1 LEDQAPTPLYCVKCA
16 QPITG
21 GHKFCAACGTPQNL
35 EEIDVHSKKW
45 SQLQGIGLFFVLE
58 IIICATALMV
68 EKQTMEIL
76 FYFQALAAITTLFF
90 VGSDWGNIRYLLRWK
105 SFSFWKLSAFIVLSV
120 LCSLIVQVL
129 VFYLN
134 KMVSPEQSDNYT
146 LYQYHSYGNYL
157 MVLSIAVFP
166 AIFEELAY
174 RGYLMQ
180 KLLNVVD
187 RKEAIYISAILFF
200 LIHFS
205 LVSFFWLL
213 PFAVLLAYIRIK
225 ENTLWYGIVI
235 HFTFNLTS
243 CLVDT
248 LYP

>member
-1 LEDQAPTPLYCVKCA
+1 
-16 QPITG
+16 
-21 GHKFCAACGTPQNL
+21 
-35 EEIDVHSKKW
+35 
-45 SQLQGIGLFFVLE
+45 
-58 IIICATALMV
+58 
-68 EKQTMEIL
+68 MEIL
-76 FYFQALAAITTLFF
+76 FYFQALAAIVTLFF
-90 VGSDWGNIRYLLRWK
+90 VGSYWENIRHLLKWK
-105 SFSFWKLSAFIVLSV
+105 SFAFWKLGACIVFAI
-120 LCSLIVQVL
+120 LCSLIVQIL

-134 KMVSPEQSDNYT
+134 KTVAPEQSDNYS
-146 LYQYHSYGNYL
+146 LYQHHPYGNYL

-187 RKEAIYISAILFF
+187 KKEAIYISSIMFF

-205 LVSFFWLL
+205 LASFFWLL
-213 PFAVLLAYIRIK
+213 PFAALLAYIRIK

-235 HFTFNLTS
+235 HFIFNLTS
-243 CLVDT
+243 CLVDI

>member
-1 LEDQAPTPLYCVKCA
+1 M
-16 QPITG
+16 
-21 GHKFCAACGTPQNL
+21 
-35 EEIDVHSKKW
+35 EEINVHSKKW
-45 SQLQGIGLFFVLE
+45 SHLQGIGLFFLLE
-58 IIICATALMV
+58 IMICATALMV

-90 VGSDWGNIRYLLRWK
+90 VGSDWENIRHLLRWK
-105 SFSFWKLSAFIVLSV
+105 SFSFWKLGACIVLAV

-134 KMVSPEQSDNYT
+134 KTVSPEESNNYT
-146 LYQYHSYGNYL
+146 LYQYHPYGNYL
-157 MVLSIAVFP
+157 MVLSIAVLP

-180 KLLNVVD
+180 KLLHVVD
-187 RKEAIYISAILFF
+187 RKEAIYISSILFF

-235 HFTFNLTS
+235 HFTFNLSS
-243 CLVDT
+243 CLVDM